1 MISRTLELSSTCD
14 GTRCVTIGGMDS
26 PTRWRDLF
34 QHGRGRLTTGILL
47 VEFLVAVEALVVIA
61 IMPAA
66 RRDLGGVE
74 FYGLVFAGFSLAG
87 LVLSP
92 IAGRAADR
100 GGPALPFLLF
110 GSLFIVGT
118 ALCGLAPS
126 MPLLTIARLLQGAGA
141 GGAYTVALAAV
152 TRIYPESGRARVLA
166 LLAGAWIVPG
176 LLGPS
181 YGALIASTLGWRWAF
196 LSIIPLTVVAI
207 ALTLPAL
214 RALPRVEQPAT
225 LSIRWPLQL
234 PVGVTGL
241 ISGLSLLSWIS
252 LPLIAVGVVL
262 TIAALGH
269 ILPPGSLHAH
279 RGAPAAVMITFL
291 LLLGFIAAD
300 YFIPLMLTGVRGRSL
315 AEAGVVI
322 TLGTVSWSIG
332 NWWQSRAIVKTSS
345 VTLMRLGGA
354 ILTVAIIG
362 IMATLLGAPLAI
374 SYVAWF
380 AAGFGM
386 GTAYPTAYLVILRSG
401 DAGGSGSAVS
411 SQQVAERL
419 ALALGG
425 GLGGACV
432 ALAAGMHASL
442 ATGLAG
448 AFALALL
455 SAAASF
461 ALAPRLTESG

>member
-1 MISRTLELSSTCD
+1 MISRTPELSSTCD
-14 GTRCVTIGGMDS
+14 GTRSVTIGGMDS

-100 GGPALPFLLF
+100 GGPAQPFLLF

-214 RALPRVEQPAT
+214 RALPPVEQPAT

-234 PVGVTGL
+234 AVGVTGL

-291 LLLGFIAAD
+291 LLLGF
-300 YFIPLMLTGVRGRSL
+300 
-315 AEAGVVI
+315 

-386 GTAYPTAYLVILRSG
+386 GIAYPTAYLVILRGG

>member
-1 MISRTLELSSTCD
+1 METPMRLREL
-14 GTRCVTIGGMDS
+14 
-26 PTRWRDLF
+26 F
-34 QHGRGRLTTGILL
+34 HQGRGRLTTGILL

-66 RRDLGGVE
+66 RRDLGGLE

-100 GGPALPFLLF
+100 GGPAQPFLLF

-234 PVGVTGL
+234 AVGVGAL
-241 ISGLSLLSWIS
+241 ISGLSLLTWLS
-252 LPLIAVGVVL
+252 LPLVAGGTWL
-262 TIAALGH
+262 TWSALGH
-269 ILPPGSLHAH
+269 ILPAGSLRA
-279 RGAPAAVMITFL
+279 RPGPPAAVTTIFMLIL
-291 LLLGFIAAD
+291 AFIGAD

-315 AEAGVVI
+315 AEASAVI
-322 TLGTVSWSIG
+322 TLGTVSWSVG
-332 NWWQSRAIVKTSS
+332 NWWQSRAVLRTSS
-345 VTLMRLGGA
+345 VVLVRLGGA
-354 ILTVAIIG
+354 ILTIAIVG
-362 IMATLLGAPLAI
+362 IIATLAGAPLAI
-374 SYVAWF
+374 SYLAWF
-380 AAGFGM
+380 AAGVGI
-386 GTAYPTAYLVILRSG
+386 GIAYPTAYLVIMQG
-401 DAGGSGSAVS
+401 AAAADAGAAVS
-411 SQQVAERL
+411 SEQVAERL

-425 GLGGACV
+425 GLGGVCV
-432 ALAAGMHASL
+432 ALALALHASL
-442 ATGLAG
+442 TTGLAG
-448 AFALALL
+448 AFGLALL
-455 SAAASF
+455 AAVASVT
-461 ALAPRLTESG
+461 LAPRLRPAGRPGPGPRFWMSDSR

>member
-1 MISRTLELSSTCD
+1 
-14 GTRCVTIGGMDS
+14 MDS

-34 QHGRGRLTTGILL
+34 QHGRGQLTTGILL

-66 RRDLGGVE
+66 RHDLGGVE
-74 FYGLVFAGFSLAG
+74 FYGLIFAGFSLAG

-100 GGPALPFLLF
+100 GGPARPFLLF
-110 GSLFIVGT
+110 GSLFIAGT
-118 ALCGLAPS
+118 LLCGLAPS
-126 MPLLTIARLLQGAGA
+126 MPLLALARLLQGSGA

-214 RALPRVEQPAT
+214 RGLPPVERPAT

-234 PVGVTGL
+234 AVGLTGL

-252 LPLIAVGVVL
+252 LPVIVVGVVL
-262 TIAALGH
+262 TWLALGR
-269 ILPPGSLHAH
+269 ILPAGSLRA
-279 RGAPAAVMITFL
+279 RPGAPAAVMITFL
-291 LLLGFIAAD
+291 LLFGFVGAD

-315 AEAGVVI
+315 AEAGLVI

-332 NWWQSRAIVKTSS
+332 NYWQSRAIAKTSS
-345 VTLMRLGGA
+345 VALMRLGSVILA
-354 ILTVAIIG
+354 ISIIG

-380 AAGFGM
+380 AAGLGM
-386 GTAYPTAYLVILRSG
+386 GIAYPTAYLVILRG
-401 DAGGSGSAVS
+401 ADAGSAGSAVS

-425 GLGGACV
+425 GLGGASV
-432 ALAAGMHASL
+432 ALAAGLHASL
-442 ATGLAG
+442 ATGLFG
-448 AFALALL
+448 AFGLALL
-455 SAAASF
+455 AGAASI
-461 ALAPRLTESG
+461 ALAPRLAEPG